1 MSEYYET
8 EPQDKADQP
17 WFLNQV
23 VELEVDPEIWSPEG
37 LLSAFQAIE
46 AQMGRLR
53 TEPKGPRPIDIDMLL
68 WEGLEQK
75 TGYLDIPHPAMLQRA
90 FVLIPLKEIAPDLTI
105 DGKSLDEALTSIDYT
120 VEGRKIWQQQPEEK

>member
-8 EPQDKADQP
+8 EPQDKTDQP

-46 AQMGRLR
+46 AQMGRQR

-68 WEGLEQK
+68 WEGLEQQ
-75 TGYLDIPHPAMLQRA
+75 TGYLDLPHPGMLQRA
-90 FVLIPLKEIAPDLTI
+90 FVLVPLKEIAPDLKI
-105 DGKSLDEALTSIDYT
+105 GGKKLDQLLAKIDYKI
-120 VEGRKIWQQQPEEK
+120 EGKKIWQSQPEQ

>member
-8 EPQDKADQP
+8 EPQEKTDQP

-23 VELEVDPEIWSPEG
+23 VELAVDPEIWSPEG

-46 AQMGRLR
+46 AQMGRQR

-68 WEGLEQK
+68 WEGLEQQ
-75 TGYLDIPHPAMLQRA
+75 TGYLDVPHPAMLHRA
-90 FVLIPLKEIAPDLTI
+90 FVLVPLKEIAPNLTVQ
-105 DGKSLDEALTSIDYT
+105 GNTLDEALGAIEYT
-120 VEGRKIWQQQPEEK
+120 LEGNKIWQSQAEQ

>member
-8 EPQDKADQP
+8 EPQDNSDQP

-46 AQMGRLR
+46 AQMGRAR
-53 TEPKGPRPIDIDMLL
+53 TVPKGPRPIDIDMLL

-75 TGYLDIPHPAMLQRA
+75 TGYLDIPHPAMHQRA
-90 FVLIPLKEIAPDLTI
+90 FVLVPLKEIAPDVNIGGSTRPDQAL
-105 DGKSLDEALTSIDYT
+105 DSLEYT
-120 VEGRKIWQQQPEEK
+120 LKGRKIWQQQPE

>member
-8 EPQDKADQP
+8 EPQDKPDQP
-17 WFLNQV
+17 WFVNQV

-46 AQMGRLR
+46 AQMGRQR

-68 WEGLEQK
+68 WEGLAQQ
-75 TGYLDIPHPAMLQRA
+75 TGYLDIPHPAMHKRA
-90 FVLIPLKEIAPDLTI
+90 FVLVPLKEIAPGLSI
-105 DGKSLDEALTSIDYT
+105 DGTSVDDALESIDYKL
-120 VEGRKIWQQQPEEK
+120 EGRKIWQSPEQ